1 MMQVPKAVLEGC
13 PALASEPVHRPRRAF
28 VDPDRF
34 REFTFS
40 NRITAKLAIAEALGM
55 PLARLPE
62 ERAFIDAVVAET
74 LERRMVMERVM
85 TRLRPAKGNPC

>member
-1 MMQVPKAVLEGC
+1 MS
-13 PALASEPVHRPRRAF
+13 ALAPEPGPAPPRRAF
-28 VDPDRF
+28 VDPDPF

-55 PLARLPE
+55 PLARLSEE
-62 ERAFIDAVVAET
+62 ERAFIDGVLAET

-85 TRLRPAKGNPC
+85 ARLRPARGNPC